1 MSICKEVRV
10 RGKMLVRTQMYPL
23 KNENEFVHACFIYI
37 N

>member
-10 RGKMLVRTQMYPL
+10 GGEMLVGTQMYPL
-23 KNENEFVHACFIYI
+23 KNENEFVRTCFIYI